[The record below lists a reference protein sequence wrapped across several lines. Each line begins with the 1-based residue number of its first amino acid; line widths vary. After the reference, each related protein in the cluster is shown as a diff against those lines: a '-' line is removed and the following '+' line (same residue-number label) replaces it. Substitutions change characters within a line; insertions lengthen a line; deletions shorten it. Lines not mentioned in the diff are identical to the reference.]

1 MGQIFGDISSQ
12 MKIPPI
18 GLYDTQIQQAFTTQL
33 TNVETKGTS
42 PDDAFQAALDAI
54 EQVTG

>member
-1 MGQIFGDISSQ
+1 M
-12 MKIPPI
+12 
-18 GLYDTQIQQAFTTQL
+18 QQAFTTQL

-42 PDDAFQAALDAI
+42 PDDAFNDALDAI